1 MKVFRTSEVALEKVK
16 TIQSGFT
23 AFAETKEVCERIKQ
37 ELNSREIDFI
47 EEATDLGSWFIP
59 VK

>member
-1 MKVFRTSEVALEKVK
+1 MKVFRTSEIACEKVQ
-16 TIQSGFT
+16 TIQAGFT

-37 ELNSREIDFI
+37 ELNSLEIDYI
-47 EEATDLGSWFIP
+47 EEVTDLGSWFIP